1 MAQYIYAVAIRPAAG
16 HNFIALFVRHFL
28 CAHVKAQVS
37 VRYTKSVYLRG
48 INLGWSS
55 ANIYYYNFA
64 CSDPSWPSCGWLT
77 SSFW

>member
-1 MAQYIYAVAIRPAAG
+1 MPLPPTCVTYSVKLYYYAVAIRPAAG

-48 INLGWSS
+48 INLGLVKRKHLLLQ
-55 ANIYYYNFA
+55 FRVQ
-64 CSDPSWPSCGWLT
+64 
-77 SSFW
+77 

>member
-1 MAQYIYAVAIRPAAG
+1 MEADLDKSINIIAVAIRPAAG

-48 INLGWSS
+48 INL
-55 ANIYYYNFA
+55 
-64 CSDPSWPSCGWLT
+64 WLVKCKHLLLQ
-77 SSFW
+77 FRVQ

>member
-1 MAQYIYAVAIRPAAG
+1 MAIRPAAG

-48 INLGWSS
+48 INQRPQ
-55 ANIYYYNFA
+55 
-64 CSDPSWPSCGWLT
+64 PSGRAVSETAIKMSEMHMPKREMC
-77 SSFW
+77 